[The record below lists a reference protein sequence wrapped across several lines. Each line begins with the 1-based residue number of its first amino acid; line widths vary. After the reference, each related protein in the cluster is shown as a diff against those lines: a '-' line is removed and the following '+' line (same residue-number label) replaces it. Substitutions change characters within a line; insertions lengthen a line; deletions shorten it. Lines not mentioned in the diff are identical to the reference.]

1 MKLKEIAIE
10 VAKVVAIEI
19 NRNAIDKD
27 APMSQ
32 DEFKLFCTELVARSV
47 AAVDAERG
55 KDAVGVLCIDHF
67 RDCPSME
74 NLEFQPMQTLPPGQY
89 PLFLSPTIP
98 PNMALVPIPSTSK
111 MDWAGVDAVGLDEFR
126 ATDAEKCFNAMVQAA
141 GVTK

>member
-1 MKLKEIAIE
+1 MKTIEDIALE
-10 VAKVVAIEI
+10 VGSKHPAF
-19 NRNAIDKD
+19 D
-27 APMSQ
+27 Q
-32 DEFKLFCTELVARSV
+32 YEFTTAELHAFL

-55 KDAVGVLCIDHF
+55 KDAVAWMYEGLNGRITFYELGTPH
-67 RDCPSME
+67 
-74 NLEFQPMQTLPPGQY
+74 PMISK

-126 ATDAEKCFNAMVQAA
+126 ATDAEKCFNAMIQAA

>member
-1 MKLKEIAIE
+1 MKTNQEIALE
-10 VAKVVAIEI
+10 VAKAL
-19 NRNAIDKD
+19 R
-27 APMSQ
+27 Q
-32 DEFKLFCTELVARSV
+32 DDLVASLELCTRFL

-55 KDAVGVLCIDHF
+55 KDAVGYDEIFNAIAEAASPCGEGIGVSVKAFKRAIGG
-67 RDCPSME
+67 E
-74 NLEFQPMQTLPPGQY
+74 I
-89 PLFLSPTIP
+89 FLSPTIP